1 MMRRT
6 KNIEGEW
13 KGFKSLALSTEEKE
27 WELVRSDGRRRG
39 REAVY
44 KSLSP

>member
-13 KGFKSLALSTEEKE
+13 KGFKLLSLHRGERVGAGKKRWEEERK
-27 WELVRSDGRRRG
+27 RG
-39 REAVY
+39 G
-44 KSLSP
+44 L